1 MTHTLWNRIIVF
13 FTIVGWLLLSCN
25 VANAQMYGKPAKKK
39 KEVSLLKKGLDDLTT
54 RNNYYFNAK
63 TIYNEMVKNYMNSRQ
78 LDYND
83 TLPYYFHDTKGYQA
97 NEKALK
103 DIIIKTGITLQR
115 HDYSRWKDD
124 CYNLMGRAFYL
135 KGNVDTALITFQ
147 YVTTTMRGKF
157 NNKKVAVSQKEILK
171 AKQAKKKEL
180 DRLAS
185 TKKKELEKKQKEK
198 QASTQQAIADKQE
211 RMDAMAK
218 QKEKDLKKK
227 IKEKEKM
234 LRQKAK
240 GKYKA
245 PANPSVSKP
254 TPSKTTKEKKPG
266 TGKKAGNIL
275 DKVAEG
281 ISVEIGPKGSQSS
294 AKAAEKKVAGLEAAK
309 KRSEIGNVE
318 DSIAQDKL
326 DKANELTFWEKIKH
340 HPIRPIS
347 IVWLTKSF
355 LAKGDYQSA
364 ESILSYS
371 ETLRKLRR
379 RDKRELGLAES
390 YFYYQTGYHDKA
402 GEKLKETIPFI
413 KKEKDKAYYNYL
425 LAQLYESSDPLSAY
439 NGYMAV
445 RKSNKDEQTDFF
457 ALEQMRKLINSG
469 KITAPDMEELEKEY
483 KKASKS
489 KLFGDKAL
497 FALSDLAIMVNDS
510 AKAIDY
516 LKKSISSL
524 TGSRDQKSLSL
535 IRLSE
540 LYYHSGKYSNA
551 LECLDSAVTAL
562 PAGYKEEAALKNK
575 QQVLKKIV
583 GHYQTIHQQD
593 SLLML
598 ASMNNE
604 ELAAYIKEQ
613 NKQEQKQTRKN
624 NRKSGEDASFS
635 ATGLG
640 NNANF
645 DVSQD
650 QYTAKGQWY
659 FYNNDLKTKG
669 FNEFKQRWGER
680 AYANN
685 WRRLDA
691 LQLSGIGSQAAG
703 VDQENNQAATA
714 AVEEKPVLTIPKT
727 GAEKQEAHKKIETA
741 WLNIGMNFFT
751 GLKDHAPAMLALDSQ
766 LTKYPKGE
774 LAVEAEYYKL
784 LIYSDKNL
792 TALVKKQTDILTSQY
807 PESDYAKK
815 IVKASGQ
822 IATIRKGGPNDAEKV
837 YASLY
842 TKFQEGKYQDVIT
855 GRKSFMENYDT
866 EKALLPKIH
875 FLEAMSLAKT
885 GNLDAYKTSLN
896 EIIKNHPNT
905 AEASQAKFY
914 LNSLINNTDQKNSP
928 QTEKDTVKATTTKEL
943 FSFQDGFH
951 YIMLIVKDKN
961 QINAALTQSIGDL
974 METSFPGERIKAS
987 NSFLDAKTPLVLI
1000 KRFNNIA
1007 DAEKGVLVLMK
1018 SDINSLQKNDEFD
1031 MLMISQDNFKEL
1043 FTSKK
1048 IDEYKAFYQKYYNG
1062 K

>member
-1 MTHTLWNRIIVF
+1 MPHSLWNRIIIF
-13 FTIVGWLLLSCN
+13 LTIVGWLLLSCD
-25 VANAQMYGKPAKKK
+25 VVQAQMYGKPAKKK

-63 TIYNEMVKNYMNSRQ
+63 TIYNEMVKNYMTGRQ
-78 LDYND
+78 LNYND

-135 KGNVDTALITFQ
+135 KGNIDTALITFQ

-171 AKQAKKKEL
+171 AKQAKQKEL
-180 DRLAS
+180 DRLAD

-198 QASTQQAIADKQE
+198 QASTQQAIADKQK
-211 RMDAMAK
+211 RMDAAAK

-234 LRQKAK
+234 LRLKAK

-254 TPSKTTKEKKPG
+254 NPAKPAKEKK
-266 TGKKAGNIL
+266 TSSSKKPGNIL

-281 ISVEIGPKGSQSS
+281 ISVEIGPKGSQAS

-318 DSIAQDKL
+318 DSIEQNKL

-364 ESILSYS
+364 ESMLAYS
-371 ETLRKLRR
+371 ETLRKLRKK
-379 RDKRELGLAES
+379 DKRELGLVES
-390 YFYYQTGYHDKA
+390 YFYYKTGFHDKA
-402 GEKLKETIPFI
+402 GEKLKATIPFI
-413 KKEKDKAYYNYL
+413 KKKKDKAYYNYL
-425 LAQLYESSDPLSAY
+425 LAQLYESSDPSSAY
-439 NGYMAV
+439 NGYIAV
-445 RKSNKDEQTDFF
+445 RKNNKDEQTDFF
-457 ALEQMRKLINSG
+457 ALEQMRKLVNTG
-469 KITAPDMEELEKEY
+469 KIATPDMEELENEY
-483 KKASKS
+483 KKATKS

-497 FALSDLAIMVNDS
+497 FALSDLAILENDS

-516 LKKSISSL
+516 LKKSIASL
-524 TGSRDQKSLSL
+524 TGSRDQKNLSL

-540 LYYHSGKYSNA
+540 LYYHAGKYANA
-551 LECLDSAVTAL
+551 LECLDSAITAL
-562 PAGYKEEAALKNK
+562 PTGYKEEAALKNK
-575 QQVLKKIV
+575 QQYLKKIV
-583 GHYQTIHQQD
+583 GHFQMIYQQD

-613 NKQEQKQTRKN
+613 NKLEQKQTRKN
-624 NRKSGEDASFS
+624 NRKGGEDASFS

-685 WRRLDA
+685 WRRMDA
-691 LQLSGIGSQAAG
+691 LQLSAIGNQVSG
-703 VDQENNQAATA
+703 LDQENNQATT
-714 AVEEKPVLTIPKT
+714 AVEEQKPVLTIPKT
-727 GAEKQEAHKKIETA
+727 DAEKQEAHKKMENA
-741 WLNIGMNFFT
+741 WLNIGINFFT
-751 GLKDHAPAMLALDSQ
+751 GLKDHTAAIFALDSQ
-766 LTKYPKGE
+766 LIKYPKGE
-774 LAVEAEYYKL
+774 LAVEAHYYKL
-784 LIYSDKNL
+784 LIYSDKNQS
-792 TALVKKQTDILTSQY
+792 ALVKKQSDILTTLY

-855 GRKSFMENYDT
+855 GRKSFIENFGS
-866 EKALLPKIH
+866 EKSLLPKIH

-885 GNLDAYKTSLN
+885 GNLDAYKSSLN
-896 EIIKNHPNT
+896 DIIKNHPNT
-905 AEASQAKFY
+905 AEASQAKFF
-914 LNSLINNTDQKNSP
+914 LNSLIKNTDDKESDQKDA
-928 QTEKDTVKATTTKEL
+928 DTVKAESSKEL
-943 FSFQDGFH
+943 FSYQDGFH
-951 YIMLIVKDKN
+951 YIMLIMKDKN

-974 METSFPGERIKAS
+974 METNFPGERIKAS

-1007 DAEKGVLVLMK
+1007 DAEKGVLALTK
-1018 SDINSLQKNDEFD
+1018 SDIKALQQNDQFD